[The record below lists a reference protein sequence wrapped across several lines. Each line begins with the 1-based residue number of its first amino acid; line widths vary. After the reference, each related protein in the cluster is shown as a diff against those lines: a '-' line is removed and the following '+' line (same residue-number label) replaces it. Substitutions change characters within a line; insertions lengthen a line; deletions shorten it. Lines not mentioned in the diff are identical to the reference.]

1 MHAMQYEIT
10 LPADY
15 DMGIVRDRVARRG
28 HLLDNWP
35 GLGAKAYLVRERG
48 VHGSPVN
55 AYAPFYLWNTGEGM
69 NAFLWGGAFQGVA
82 DDFGRPAVR
91 QWSGLAV
98 EDGPAV
104 GSPAA
109 LAVRRREP
117 VPDGV
122 VLSEVTAG
130 GRGGG
135 GPAGPRGRRA
145 ARGGCRGHPELGT
158 PVVLP
163 VGARRAEGGG
173 GRVPGAAS
181 VGAGAGG
188 TAAGAAVVSAARP
201 VPGGARSREPGG
213 RRRCQ
218 PTWSLS
224 LSSPQPCQRSISIQA
239 LTRARSRRP

>member
-1 MHAMQYEIT
+1 MQYEIT

-130 GRGGG
+130 AVAEAGRLAREDGALLVAAAVDTRNWELLWFSLWAHDAPKAEGDVFRVLHLSAPG
-135 GPAGPRGRRA
+135 LGALPRGR
-145 ARGGCRGHPELGT
+145 
-158 PVVLP
+158 
-163 VGARRAEGGG
+163 
-173 GRVPGAAS
+173 
-181 VGAGAGG
+181 
-188 TAAGAAVVSAARP
+188 
-201 VPGGARSREPGG
+201 
-213 RRRCQ
+213 Q
-218 PTWSLS
+218 W
-224 LSSPQPCQRSISIQA
+224 
-239 LTRARSRRP
+239 